1 MCEHNPLLS
10 AIDQLLDEG
19 APLSEYQLIQRL
31 KEQKLVAPDYSTS
44 SLRLFR
50 VHFCVFNALYQIQ
63 KRRVRDGETLVIS
76 PLTIYLR
83 PLNGKEGA
91 AVAELAE
98 QPLREF
104 YLDWTHYHQA
114 TEETVADLLGDFWR
128 RYTRRGQVGQQQRQ
142 EALAELGLED
152 PVTLAEIKHRYRRL
166 AMVHHPDRGGSGERL
181 RTINAALAV
190 LEAGD

>member
-10 AIDQLLDEG
+10 AIEQLLDEG
-19 APLSEYQLIQRL
+19 APLGEYQLIQRL
-31 KEQKLVAPDYSTS
+31 KEQDLVAPDYSVS
-44 SLRLFR
+44 PLSLFR

-63 KRRVRDGETLVIS
+63 ERRLSDGETLVIS

-83 PLNGKEGA
+83 PLEAGEGA

-98 QPLREF
+98 QPLRAF

-114 TEETVADLLGDFWR
+114 TEETVVDLLADFWR
-128 RYTRRGQVGQQQRQ
+128 RYARRGQVGQQQRR
-142 EALAELGLED
+142 EALAELGLEE
-152 PVTLAEIKHRYRRL
+152 PVTLAQIKHRYRRL

-181 RTINAALAV
+181 RAINAALAV

>member
-1 MCEHNPLLS
+1 MCEQNHLLS
-10 AIDQLLDEG
+10 AIEQLLDEG

-31 KEQKLVAPDYSTS
+31 KAQNLVAPDYSTAPLS
-44 SLRLFR
+44 LFR

-63 KRRVRDGETLVIS
+63 ERRIRDGETLVIS

-83 PLNGKEGA
+83 PLETGQGA
-91 AVAELAE
+91 ALAELAE

-104 YLDWTHYHQA
+104 YLDWSHHQQA
-114 TEETVADLLGDFWR
+114 TEETVADLLGNFWR
-128 RYTRRGQVGQQQRQ
+128 QYARRGQVGQQQRR

-152 PVTLAEIKHRYRRL
+152 PVTLVEIKHRYRRL

-181 RTINAALAV
+181 RSINAALAV
-190 LEAGD
+190 LEAGH